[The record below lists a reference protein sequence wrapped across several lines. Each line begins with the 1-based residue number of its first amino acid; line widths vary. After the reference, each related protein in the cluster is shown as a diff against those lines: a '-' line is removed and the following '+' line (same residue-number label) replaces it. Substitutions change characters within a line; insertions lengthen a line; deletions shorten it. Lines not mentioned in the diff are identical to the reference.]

1 MAYSKNGSL
10 GSFGLLLS
18 IFPIL
23 PPFLQPLPE
32 VFSDSPI
39 SSHVQLNLKLLSPN
53 LPGEMNS
60 RSSVITEVD
69 FGKIDGIQGTR
80 VCRISRSRDYKS
92 EHAHAHGSLGS
103 FLRMRIKNHILFVLC
118 RQESVSQRNTEKNWL
133 LWWIKCK
140 KVKRI

>member
-32 VFSDSPI
+32 VFSGSPI

-80 VCRISRSRDYKS
+80 VCRIS
-92 EHAHAHGSLGS
+92 
-103 FLRMRIKNHILFVLC
+103 
-118 RQESVSQRNTEKNWL
+118 
-133 LWWIKCK
+133 
-140 KVKRI
+140 